1 MIDLGQHGPGLL
13 QQHGPRGGQPDAL
26 APAVQQRRADDLLQA
41 PDLLAQR
48 RLGDVHPLRRMG
60 EGARVGNRHEV
71 AQMPEFHAGRGRATG
86 ARQRDRPCACQLL
99 LGLVHPGHLRLPAC
113 RPSCGRGG
121 AVLAADP
128 GRGACAACGGRLA
141 RFRLTADKVDVKF

>member
-26 APAVQQRRADDLLQA
+26 APAVQQLGADDLFQP
-41 PDLLAQR
+41 PDLLAER
-48 RLGDVHPLRRMG
+48 GLRDVHPLRRMG

-99 LGLVHPGHLRLPAC
+99 LGLVHPGHLR
-113 RPSCGRGG
+113 
-121 AVLAADP
+121 
-128 GRGACAACGGRLA
+128 
-141 RFRLTADKVDVKF
+141 